1 MQTRHSRLL
10 FCLWDPTLPIM
21 TEIHLRTAGLQ
32 WRESGRL
39 LSAMFAVVMIS
50 VTEQMHERAGHQ
62 QKKGKC
68 S

>member
-1 MQTRHSRLL
+1 
-10 FCLWDPTLPIM
+10 M